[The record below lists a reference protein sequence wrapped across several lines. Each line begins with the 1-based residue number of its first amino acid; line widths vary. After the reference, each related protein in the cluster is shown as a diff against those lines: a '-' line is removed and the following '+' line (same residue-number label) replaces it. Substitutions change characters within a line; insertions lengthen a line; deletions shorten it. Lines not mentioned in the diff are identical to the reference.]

1 MAPQQMKR
9 VLQNPSVKRFRHRL
23 LSPRLWLRGLV
34 FWGGS
39 ICVGGVAVLFAFGA
53 EKANHYHLLL
63 VEFSHF
69 LPLVIT
75 PLGLGG
81 VAWITQRFFA
91 GSQGSGIPQTI
102 AALTSEETR
111 NRVLSLR
118 IAFGKVMLTLVGLA
132 CGASIGREGP
142 TVQVGAAIMHS
153 LGRLVRFS
161 RIQSENGLILAGGAA
176 GVAAAFNTPLAGIV
190 FAIEEMSRSS
200 FQHRTNGTILTGVI
214 LAGVTSMAVLGDYP
228 YFGYT
233 SASLP
238 LDQAWIAVLL
248 CGGAGGLL
256 GGLFARLMIGMSR
269 GLPGRLGAAARQRP
283 VAFAAFCGFVLA
295 LIGLASGST
304 VYGTGYLEARH
315 ILEGSQE
322 LPQEYGVLK
331 FLATLVSYAS
341 GIPGG
346 IFAPSLSVG
355 AGFGLNLSQIMPYA
369 PAGAVVL
376 LAMVAYFAG
385 VVQAPITAF
394 VIVIEMT
401 DNHNMVLPLMA
412 AALIATTVSRAVCPR
427 PLYRTLA
434 ERFLGMNQPP
444 PPPDESPAQR
454 SPGTDSGG
462 GGSGG
467 GAASDSSSGGG
478 GGGASSSGTGKL
490 LP

>member
-1 MAPQQMKR
+1 MYPGQFRRAMHVPALKR
-9 VLQNPSVKRFRHRL
+9 IRHRL

-39 ICVGGVAVLFAFGA
+39 ICVGGTAVLFAIGA
-53 EKANHYHLLL
+53 EKANQYQHLLL
-63 VEFSHF
+63 KFSPF
-69 LPLVIT
+69 LPLLVA
-75 PLGLGG
+75 PLGLAA
-81 VAWITQRFFA
+81 VAWVTQRYFA

-102 AALTSEETR
+102 AALDSAQAR
-111 NRVLSLR
+111 GRVLSLR
-118 IAFGKVMLTLVGLA
+118 IAFGKIVLTLVGLG

-161 RIQSENGLILAGGAA
+161 RLQTEKGLILAGGAA

-190 FAIEEMSRSS
+190 FAIEEMGRS
-200 FQHRTNGTILTGVI
+200 FEHRTSGIILTGVI
-214 LAGVTSMAVLGDYP
+214 LAGITSLAVLGDYP

-233 SASLP
+233 SAYLQFN
-238 LDQAWIAVLL
+238 QAWIAAVL

-256 GGLFARLMIGMSR
+256 GGLFARLLIAMSR
-269 GLPGRLGAAARQRP
+269 GLPGRIGETARARP
-283 VAFAAFCGFVLA
+283 VAFAAACGLVLA
-295 LIGLASGST
+295 LIGLTSGST
-304 VYGTGYLEARH
+304 TYGTGYAEARH
-315 ILEGSQE
+315 ILEGSRT
-322 LPQEYGVLK
+322 LPQEYGILK

-346 IFAPSLSVG
+346 IFAPSLAVG

-369 PAGAVVL
+369 PGGAVVL
-376 LAMVAYFAG
+376 LSMVGYFAG

-412 AALIATTVSRAVCPR
+412 TSLIATAVSRLICPR

-434 ERFLGMNQPP
+434 ERFLSAEPA
-444 PPPDESPAQR
+444 AQR
-454 SPGTDSGG
+454 P
-462 GGSGG
+462 
-467 GAASDSSSGGG
+467 
-478 GGGASSSGTGKL
+478 
-490 LP
+490 PR